1 MPTTSS
7 NERAR
12 RRQLCRL
19 LVGFD
24 FLQPEV
30 GYSLLGAELP
40 TYFFAVATASL
51 TSVARSSYGPAFG
64 AARRQS
70 SAAAPTPLSFFQMAQ
85 TATSLNGYLASA
97 KPSDLPI
104 EQPTKFELMVKLK
117 RAKALDITIP
127 QSAEAHADTVIE

>member
-1 MPTTSS
+1 
-7 NERAR
+7 
-12 RRQLCRL
+12 
-19 LVGFD
+19 
-24 FLQPEV
+24 
-30 GYSLLGAELP
+30 
-40 TYFFAVATASL
+40 
-51 TSVARSSYGPAFG
+51 
-64 AARRQS
+64 
-70 SAAAPTPLSFFQMAQ
+70 MAQ